1 VRRRYFLSLAG
12 TIALP
17 ARAQTV
23 PRIGFLQ
30 AGDPEPSWSLFKKAM
45 AGIGYVDGRTIK
57 IEYRNAD
64 AASGRLDDYAT
75 ELVRLKVDVI
85 VAALSP
91 AIAAAKK
98 ATTTIP
104 IVFLG
109 GTPEIGVT
117 GSVARPEGNTT
128 GVYSPSTTVAGKGLQ
143 LFHEIRPQTK
153 LFGLMLNAADPFH
166 VPLRRDVEAA
176 ALAEKIELVQALIK
190 SRDELVRAFET
201 MVTRSVDG
209 VLVQPTL
216 GLDMAAELAFKYR
229 LPAISFRREFA
240 DKGGLMSYGADQADL
255 HRIVA
260 GQVDKILK
268 GTASKDIPV
277 EQASRF
283 ELVVNQRTAKALGF
297 VFPPMFLARVDEVI
311 E

>member
-30 AGDPEPSWSLFKKAM
+30 AGDPEPSWSLFKNAM
-45 AGIGYVDGRTIK
+45 AGIGYVYGRTIK

-64 AASGRLDDYAT
+64 AGSGRLDDYAT

-166 VPLRRDVEAA
+166 VPLRREAA
-176 ALAEKIELVQALIK
+176 ALAEKIELVPALIK

-216 GLDMAAELAFKYR
+216 GLDMAAELAFKYH
-229 LPAISFRREFA
+229 LPAISFRAGICRQGRPHGVRCRPGRPTSHRGRPGGQNPKGNGIQGHPGRAGLAFRTGREPKDGEGAGLRLSA
-240 DKGGLMSYGADQADL
+240 DVPRPRRRGD
-255 HRIVA
+255 
-260 GQVDKILK
+260 
-268 GTASKDIPV
+268 
-277 EQASRF
+277 
-283 ELVVNQRTAKALGF
+283 
-297 VFPPMFLARVDEVI
+297 
-311 E
+311 